1 MKLHVSQ
8 TMLANPLVELPCA
21 AGTAYKIGQAL
32 VVANDVASLATG
44 ATKPEYIC
52 QAEKTGT
59 AGETV
64 QAIAVL
70 PGEIYEAALSE
81 AGSSLK
87 VGDKVTIAT
96 DGIRVTATTVSG
108 VAKIVEFTNGTKNAG
123 DPVLIKFD

>member
-1 MKLHVSQ
+1 M
-8 TMLANPLVELPCA
+8 
-21 AGTAYKIGQAL
+21 

-52 QAEKTGT
+52 QAEKTG
-59 AGETV
+59 AVGETI

-96 DGIRVTATTVSG
+96 DGIRVTATTASG
-108 VAKIVEFTNGTKNAG
+108 VAKIVELTNGTKVAG
-123 DPVLIKFD
+123 DTALIKSD

>member
-32 VVANDVASLATG
+32 TVSNDVASLAAG

-52 QAEKTGT
+52 QAEKTGI

-81 AGSSLK
+81 DGASLK

-96 DGIRVTATTVSG
+96 DGIKVTATTASG
-108 VAKIVEFTNGTKNAG
+108 VAKIVEFTNGTKAAG
-123 DPVLIKFD
+123 DAVLVKFD

>member
-21 AGTAYKIGQAL
+21 AGTSYKIGQSL
-32 VVANDVASLATG
+32 TVSNGVASLAAG

-52 QAEKTGT
+52 QAEKTGI

-81 AGSSLK
+81 DGASLK

-96 DGIRVTATTVSG
+96 DGIRVTATTASG
-108 VAKIVEFTNGTKNAG
+108 VAKIVEFTNGTKATG
-123 DPVLIKFD
+123 DTVLVKFD